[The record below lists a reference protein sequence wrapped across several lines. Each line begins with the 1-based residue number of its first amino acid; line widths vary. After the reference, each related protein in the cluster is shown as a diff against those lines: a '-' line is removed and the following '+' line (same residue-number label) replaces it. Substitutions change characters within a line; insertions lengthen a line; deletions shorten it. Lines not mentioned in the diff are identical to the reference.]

1 MKTSNKIL
9 LTLFL
14 LPFVTVLFI
23 MLTIHAKIKTGD
35 YITEKQLEEERNIRY
50 TVQPFTEIYLQNFRY
65 GNVTIAKADSFSIKY
80 GKEIKDNIEYR
91 LNGNSLSVKSLGN
104 NYYNRVTIYCP
115 TFNSV
120 EADSSAVS
128 VDAMSLGNC
137 RIAVGTSSSLSFG
150 AQADTLNLNLK
161 DRSDLSLTSTAKVN
175 VLRLTMGNHATFNQT
190 EGIIQNRGEMLLDDS
205 ATLSIDGRTMQK
217 FINPQQTAQP

>member
-50 TVQPFTEIYLQNFRY
+50 TVQPFTEIYLQNYRY

>member
-115 TFNSV
+115 SFNSV

>member
-23 MLTIHAKIKTGD
+23 MLTIHAKIKNGD

-80 GKEIKDNIEYR
+80 GKEIKDDIEYR

-115 TFNSV
+115 SFNSV

>member
-161 DRSDLSLTSTAKVN
+161 DRSDLSLTSTAKIN

>member
-80 GKEIKDNIEYR
+80 GKEIKDDIEYR
-91 LNGNSLSVKSLGN
+91 LNGNSLFVKSLGN

-115 TFNSV
+115 SFNSV

>member
-161 DRSDLSLTSTAKVN
+161 DHSDLSLTSTAKVN